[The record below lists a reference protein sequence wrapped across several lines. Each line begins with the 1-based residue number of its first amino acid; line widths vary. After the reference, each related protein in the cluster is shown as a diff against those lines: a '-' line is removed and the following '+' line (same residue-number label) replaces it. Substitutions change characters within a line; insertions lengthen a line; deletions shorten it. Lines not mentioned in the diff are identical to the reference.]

1 MFHQNV
7 STIAPNHHCFV
18 TNVPPLNLRD
28 MKPCKPG
35 ASCWKYLVLVV
46 PGVIFSLSRVVL
58 SFNRMHRYIRW
69 SPTWPWTKR
78 IKHVFGRKRFWS
90 KKRALVIW
98 CFWLQCF
105 FLSWNP
111 LHLISIQPYVASGDA
126 IWVMCQSLALEA
138 EFLGISWWSVQ
149 KETGR
154 SRVEIPFGTW
164 WFVIPQRALNLYVN
178 ILDTYTVYSIYICF
192 SVMYE

>member
-1 MFHQNV
+1 MQ
-7 STIAPNHHCFV
+7 TWRK
-18 TNVPPLNLRD
+18 LLE
-28 MKPCKPG
+28 
-35 ASCWKYLVLVV
+35 
-46 PGVIFSLSRVVL
+46 IFSPRSAWGYLQPLTCGTYCRSIECTGIL
-58 SFNRMHRYIRW
+58 DEAQHD
-69 SPTWPWTKR
+69 PEQKR

-105 FLSWNP
+105 FLLSWNP

-126 IWVMCQSLALEA
+126 IWVICQSLALEA
-138 EFLGISWWSVQ
+138 KFLVTSWWSVQ

-164 WFVIPQRALNLYVN
+164 WFVTPQRALNLYVN
-178 ILDTYTVYSIYICF
+178 ILDTYTVYTYVFQLYTNKFTYIL
-192 SVMYE
+192 